1 MPIARL
7 LLLTFCVPALA
18 VLSAGAAFA
27 ATSADPKSPKPPNVL
42 LVVVDDLRWD
52 DFGAAG
58 HPFAK
63 TPSIDRVAREGAMFT
78 NSFAVTPL
86 CSPSRANI
94 LTGQYTRRHGIL
106 DNTERGPRSHELS
119 SFAPV
124 LQAAGY
130 RTGFVGKWHMGND
143 PTPRPGFDFWV
154 SMKGQGEAIDPEL
167 FQNGKL
173 ARVKG
178 YVTDIF
184 TERALGFLEEPSDK
198 PFLLM
203 LSHKALH
210 PNVIQQADGTVIS
223 IGEGGFIPA
232 ERHKSLYKDAP
243 LPRRGNYAT
252 PPRDKPALE
261 RRIEGVKPLGA
272 ETVTSDETI
281 RDRLRM
287 LAGVDES
294 LGRIF
299 EALAATG
306 RLDDTVVII
315 MGDNGYFYG
324 EHGLSEERRLAYEE
338 SIRVPILIRYPRAF
352 PRGARPKG
360 MALTIDVAPTILD
373 LAGAP
378 ALPQAD
384 GRSLAALA
392 TGTPKDWRRSFFI
405 EYNSDIVF
413 PRILKMGYDAIRT
426 EDHLFVRYRELPGM
440 EEMYDLAKD
449 PFELRNLARDAT
461 ADATRVRLERD
472 LDALI
477 AGLRR

>member
-1 MPIARL
+1 MLISRPGASL
-7 LLLTFCVPALA
+7 LLCASVLA
-18 VLSAGAAFA
+18 VIPTGAA
-27 ATSADPKSPKPPNVL
+27 SPSTDTKAPGPPNVL

-106 DNTERGPRSHELS
+106 DNTERGPRSHELRT
-119 SFAPV
+119 FAPV

-130 RTGFVGKWHMGND
+130 RTGFIGKWHMGND

-167 FQNGKL
+167 FENGKL
-173 ARVKG
+173 TRVKG

-184 TERALGFLEEPSDK
+184 TERALGFLKDAPEK

-232 ERHKSLYKDAP
+232 ERHKSLYKDAS
-243 LPRRGNYAT
+243 LPRRGNYAVL
-252 PPRDKPALE
+252 PHDKPALE
-261 RRIEGVKPLGA
+261 RRIEGVKPLGP
-272 ETVTSDETI
+272 ETVTPDETV

-299 EALAATG
+299 EALAASG

-378 ALPQAD
+378 ALPEAD
-384 GRSLAALA
+384 GRSLTALA
-392 TGTPKDWRRSFFI
+392 KRTPSDWRRSFFI

-449 PFELRNLARDAT
+449 PFELRNLAKDGRA
-461 ADATRVRLERD
+461 APTRERLEKE
-472 LDALI
+472 LDALV
-477 AGLRR
+477 AGLKR